1 MIKKASQRGA
11 GSLHRGSDLQFWSP
25 GRIRTGDLPTMS
37 RILGVKLDGAG
48 RIEPAQVG
56 CLVAPEDSSSSLQKT
71 PEGSSGCSSGMIIH
85 HPMPTRMQ
93 GKQTATALGF
103 GGGVLS

>member
-1 MIKKASQRGA
+1 
-11 GSLHRGSDLQFWSP
+11 
-25 GRIRTGDLPTMS
+25 MS
-37 RILGVKLDGAG
+37 RILGVKLDCAG

-56 CLVAPEDSSSSLQKT
+56 CLVAPEDSRRIVWMLV
-71 PEGSSGCSSGMIIH
+71 GMIIR